1 MSKVKKLDNL
11 GVSAFCESMGMM
23 ARAGIQTDEAIALL
37 GQSKQ
42 TEGILG
48 TALEQM
54 KQSVEQGNGLSQ
66 AMEETG
72 IFPEYALKMIR
83 AGESAGRMEDVLMRL
98 SDYYRDQKTIGEKLK
113 AAVTYPAAMLVMI
126 IIVLAVMLA
135 KVLPTFTDVYD
146 KMTGS
151 LAASSYSYIRWA
163 YGFSWVALI
172 IMIILALALL
182 IGRAAWNSDKRT
194 GLEKL
199 LRKIPICENILES
212 MALFRF
218 TSALE
223 TFLASGEM
231 QDIAVHESIR
241 MTDYQPLEAKLKNCL
256 GRMQEGHSFAQAA
269 YDEQLLEPVYGR
281 MLLAGER
288 SGNMESVLSRL
299 TKLLEEN
306 AGHQVDR
313 LVGTIDPLLSGI
325 LMVTV
330 GLSLLSVMLPLIGIM
345 NTIG

>member
-1 MSKVKKLDNL
+1 MSKSKKLDNL

-37 GQSKQ
+37 GQQKQ
-42 TEGILG
+42 TDGVLG

-54 KQSVEQGNGLSQ
+54 KESVERGEGLAQ
-66 AMEETG
+66 AMEGSG
-72 IFPEYALKMIR
+72 IFPEYALQMIR
-83 AGESAGRMEDVLMRL
+83 AGESAGRLEDVLMRL
-98 SDYYRDQKTIGEKLK
+98 SDYYRDQKTIGEKIRS
-113 AAVTYPAAMLVMI
+113 AVTYPAAMLIMI
-126 IIVLAVMLA
+126 IVVLAVMLA

-151 LAASSYSYIRWA
+151 LVASSYSYIRWA
-163 YGFSWVALI
+163 YGFCWVALI
-172 IMIILALALL
+172 IMVILALALL
-182 IGRAAWNSDKRT
+182 IGRAAWNSGSRT
-194 GLEKL
+194 GVEGL
-199 LRKIPICENILES
+199 LRKIPICADIFEN

-231 QDIAVHESIR
+231 QDIAVIESTK
-241 MTDYQPLEAKLKNCL
+241 MADYKPLEKKLGGCIS
-256 GRMQEGHSFAQAA
+256 RMEEGHSFAQAA
-269 YDEQLLEPVYGR
+269 YDEALLEPVYGR

-288 SGNMESVLSRL
+288 SGNMESVLGRL

-306 AGHQVDR
+306 AGAKIDR
-313 LVGTIDPLLSGI
+313 LVGIVDPLLSGI

>member
-1 MSKVKKLDNL
+1 MRQRTV
-11 GVSAFCESMGMM
+11 
-23 ARAGIQTDEAIALL
+23 
-37 GQSKQ
+37 
-42 TEGILG
+42 
-48 TALEQM
+48 
-54 KQSVEQGNGLSQ
+54 
-66 AMEETG
+66 TG
-72 IFPEYALKMIR
+72 IC
-83 AGESAGRMEDVLMRL
+83 
-98 SDYYRDQKTIGEKLK
+98 
-113 AAVTYPAAMLVMI
+113 LV
-126 IIVLAVMLA
+126 
-135 KVLPTFTDVYD
+135 
-146 KMTGS
+146 
-151 LAASSYSYIRWA
+151 
-163 YGFSWVALI
+163 
-172 IMIILALALL
+172 IILALALL

>member
-1 MSKVKKLDNL
+1 MSKVRKLDSL
-11 GVSAFCESMGMM
+11 GVSAFCESMGLM

-42 TEGILG
+42 TEGTLG

-54 KQSVEQGNGLSQ
+54 KQSVEQGQGLSQ
-66 AMEETG
+66 AMEDTG
-72 IFPEYALKMIR
+72 IFPNYALKMIR
-83 AGESAGRMEDVLMRL
+83 AGESAGRLEDVLMRL
-98 SDYYRDQKTIGEKLK
+98 ADYYRDQKTIGEKLK

-126 IIVLAVMLA
+126 IIVLIVMLA
-135 KVLPTFTDVYD
+135 KVLPTFTEVYD
-146 KMTGS
+146 RMTGS
-151 LAASSYSYIRWA
+151 LAASSYSYIQWA
-163 YGFSWVALI
+163 YGFCWVALVV
-172 IMIILALALL
+172 MILLAIVLL
-182 IGRAAWNSDKRT
+182 VGRVAWNSEKR
-194 GLEKL
+194 GGIENL

-212 MALFRF
+212 MGLFRF

-231 QDIAVHESIR
+231 QDIAVHDSIE
-241 MTDYQPLEAKLKNCL
+241 MTDYEPLEQKLKACL
-256 GRMQEGHSFAQAA
+256 ERMKDGHSFSQAA

-288 SGNMESVLSRL
+288 SGNMESVLGRL

-306 AGHQVDR
+306 AGAQVDR
-313 LVGTIDPLLSGI
+313 LVGTIDPILSGI